1 MKKVLAIVICLCIAL
16 TVSVSA
22 FAASSPANKVK
33 VVAGIGTKQDGGSI
47 PTDTFVDIADDS
59 SITVVADEKN
69 YGKFDKW
76 IIYIINDNGTYTE
89 AKEGTDYTV
98 KSGSL
103 GDKNLTIVPISR
115 VAITGNYG
123 GKITDPAK
131 PSTAVTSSANSPKTG
146 DVNVAYAIMV
156 LLAAGAL
163 VFGAKRQLSK

>member
-1 MKKVLAIVICLCIAL
+1 MIIGEFILQVQGWFDIHKSINIINRI
-16 TVSVSA
+16 
-22 FAASSPANKVK
+22 NK
-33 VVAGIGTKQDGGSI
+33 
-47 PTDTFVDIADDS
+47 
-59 SITVVADEKN
+59 
-69 YGKFDKW
+69 
-76 IIYIINDNGTYTE
+76 INDNGTYTE